1 MAENEKELQ
10 QEAAS
15 GQQETPAVSAD
26 APVKA
31 EKPAKEKKSAKMSA
45 GTKKK
50 FKYGALAAA
59 ITAVVTA
66 IVIVVNVLVSKVV
79 EKYPVKLDL
88 TKSAMYEISDETIE
102 YLKSLEEEVDF
113 TVLMDES
120 NFQTSGTYL
129 KMAHEIL
136 ERYTQYSDKITLRY
150 VDPTKNPDV
159 VNKYQEHYT
168 GTLTTGDVVV
178 SNAADAT
185 KMRVVNVNNMFTYD
199 QEKYYYM
206 QYGYYS
212 LEDCITAFTG
222 EQSLT
227 SALLYVTDADP
238 VNVALI
244 SIANGEPI
252 FNAGS
257 GAYSVAIFAQNLS
270 KNGYDVTEIDLYN
283 NALDPSE
290 FDMLVLPAPVNDL
303 TEDAVEK
310 ISAFLYNDGAYGRNL
325 IYFADISQGAT
336 PRLDALLETWGIRVE
351 KTFAVESDKNAA
363 QIVSVISGGMTVQ
376 VGAPTATISDEDY
389 SKNMANTNLPIPAP
403 FCRPITLLWESQT
416 SGITS
421 ALLKSSESVYLS
433 ELGSEEEQDTT
444 PDGAQTI
451 AAVSR
456 RQISGDNNEILRS
469 SIMVFGS
476 MMLTDYNIMQDAAY
490 NNAEYLMS
498 AVNTMTG
505 KGNSLIIAQK
515 DLAKET
521 ITIEQGELKVV
532 NLVLYTIPF
541 IVVVIGI
548 VVFVRRRNK

>member
-238 VNVALI
+238 VNVGLI
-244 SIANGEPI
+244 SIANDEPI

-257 GAYSVAIFAQNLS
+257 AAYSVAIFAQNLS

>member
-238 VNVALI
+238 VNVGLI
-244 SIANGEPI
+244 SIANDEPI

-257 GAYSVAIFAQNLS
+257 SAYSVAIFAQNLS

-421 ALLKSSESVYLS
+421 ALLKSSQSVYLS

>member
-421 ALLKSSESVYLS
+421 ALLKSSQSVYLS

>member
-159 VNKYQEHYT
+159 VNKYQEHDT

-238 VNVALI
+238 VNVGLI
-244 SIANGEPI
+244 SIANDEPI

-257 GAYSVAIFAQNLS
+257 AAYSVAIFAQNLS